1 MSTAK
6 ALLEIAD
13 KCPVL
18 DDLDLTVPPVRAANA
33 VLVELGMRR
42 GFDHWFDNLDDEI
55 REEIV
60 FEVAEVI
67 EAVFPIPRELTQDE
81 INEIVD
87 KAVKDTVASALQH
100 SNQPVKDYCAEQVY
114 VVTPHKSE
122 VHNQPQGNRAMSD
135 IKKNVLDLAAA
146 IQAEMKIGEAGIVEV
161 SGDLYN
167 KLLPETL
174 TPEIVKAYQDHT
186 TDLVAGTAEALANIA
201 IPAFQADEKLEQLSV
216 EFGCG
221 SDSLAGTIQR
231 SKDYPAGGI
240 PKEGE
245 VRDPNATVTKYGIVS
260 MKYGVNAHSNKGSLK
275 KVRDGINKRAAEA
288 LAKA

>member
-6 ALLEIAD
+6 ATLEIAD
-13 KCPVL
+13 KCPVVE
-18 DDLDLTVPPVRAANA
+18 DLDLTDPAVRLANG

-42 GFDHWFDNLDDEI
+42 GFDHWYDNLDDDI

-60 FEVAEVI
+60 EDLVGVI
-67 EAVFPIPRELTQDE
+67 EVVYPKPRELTAEE
-81 INEIVD
+81 IDAIAKEAATLARDMFHRNI
-87 KAVKDTVASALQH
+87 
-100 SNQPVKDYCAEQVY
+100 NRPVKDYCAEQVY
-114 VVTPHKSE
+114 VVTPQNS
-122 VHNQPQGNRAMSD
+122 VTSNQPQGNRAMSD
-135 IKKNVLDLAAA
+135 IKKNILDLAAA
-146 IQAEMKIGEAGIVEV
+146 IEAEMKIGEAGIVEV
-161 SGDLYN
+161 SSDLYT

-186 TDLVAGTAEALANIA
+186 SDLVAGTAEALANIA
-201 IPAFQADEKLEQLSV
+201 IPAFKADEKLEQLSV

-260 MKYGVNAHSNKGSLK
+260 MKYGVNAHANKGSLK

>member
-1 MSTAK
+1 MTAK
-6 ALLEIAD
+6 ATLDVAD
-13 KCPVL
+13 SCPVI
-18 DDLDLTVPPVRAANA
+18 DDLDLNDPAVRAVNA
-33 VLVELGMRR
+33 VLVELGMRK
-42 GFDHWFDNLDDEI
+42 GFDDWFDDIDDDT

-60 FEVAEVI
+60 DELADVVREVY
-67 EAVFPIPRELTQDE
+67 PPPRELTKEEFDE
-81 INEIVD
+81 ITSKAVEA
-87 KAVKDTVASALQH
+87 AVKDALLH

-114 VVTPHKSE
+114 VVTHPNSE

-161 SGDLYN
+161 TGELYN
-167 KLLPETL
+167 KLLPEAL
-174 TPEIVKAYQDHT
+174 TPELVKVYQDHT
-186 TDLVAGTAEALANIA
+186 SDLVAGTAEALANIA

-231 SKDYPAGGI
+231 SKEYPAGGI

-245 VRDPNATVTKYGIVS
+245 TRDPNATITKYGIVN
-260 MKYGVNAHSNKGSLK
+260 MKYGVNAHANKGSLK

>member
-1 MSTAK
+1 MSNHDLEEDEDDGDPFAK
-6 ALLEIAD
+6 LDLSDPANQATKDILFNLSCRGGFDGWYDSIDSDIQLEIVTEMAD
-13 KCPVL
+13 V
-18 DDLDLTVPPVRAANA
+18 
-33 VLVELGMRR
+33 
-42 GFDHWFDNLDDEI
+42 I
-55 REEIV
+55 RV
-60 FEVAEVI
+60 TY
-67 EAVFPIPRELTQDE
+67 PTPRELDADE
-81 INEIVD
+81 IKAIVD
-87 KAVKDTVASALQH
+87 KVVKDTFESVPQQP
-100 SNQPVKDYCAEQVY
+100 NQPVKDYCAEQVY

-146 IQAEMKIGEAGIVEV
+146 IEAEMKIGEAGIVEV
-161 SGDLYN
+161 SSDLYN

-174 TPEIVKAYQDHT
+174 TPEIVKVYQDHT
-186 TDLVAGTAEALANIA
+186 SDLVAGTAEALANIA
-201 IPAFQADEKLEQLSV
+201 IPAFKADEKLEQLSV

-245 VRDPNATVTKYGIVS
+245 TRDPNATVTKYGIVS
-260 MKYGVNAHSNKGSLK
+260 MKYGVNAHANKGSLK